1 MDNRSV
7 YEALKDLE
15 HRPEQR
21 LQEIREAWQEQD
33 YRHLGLLVSRVID
46 DYEDAQL
53 DVERSDVAHDLKVDN
68 RLTRAA

>member
-21 LQEIREAWQEQD
+21 LQEIREAWQEQN
-33 YRHLGLLVSRVID
+33 YRYLGLLVSRVLD
-46 DYEDAQL
+46 DYEDAQI
-53 DVERSDVAHDLKVDN
+53 DVERSDVAHDRRVDD
-68 RLTRAA
+68 RLTEAA